1 MEEWCMRRNLKRI
14 MAYVLVASML
24 IPEGITFAAEDT
36 AIVEDAV
43 IEATATAGDA
53 GMILYG
59 FNEADVVEDVTDIE
73 ELTDATTEEDTA
85 VDETLV
91 EEIST
96 EEATEEATE
105 ETVEEYTIT
114 YENILGAKKNN
125 NPATY
130 VLSDEAVTL
139 EPISCDGYKF
149 LGWYSDDLL
158 TQEITEIPA
167 ETTGDITIYADWEL
181 ETYTIRYA
189 LKGGVLSETNPSSY
203 TVQDDD
209 FILNAPTKEGYTFD
223 GWYKG
228 FKFINVSIGDN
239 SSGSDTEAEDSVED
253 YRSSGWPLN
262 NSLLYVD
269 QNGIITKTE
278 RDAFYTD
285 MHHEDLVL
293 VATWKANK
301 YTLVLNGQGGAYY
314 GLYSQKLSCT
324 YDKEIDLSQYS
335 YRRNGY
341 TFAGW
346 NTKADGTGTW
356 YSGTVSNLTGEAD
369 GEVNLYAI
377 WTKYNYTITYVLN
390 GGTNN
395 SANPSTYDVESSVN
409 LAKPTRTGYTFAGWY
424 YDSDF
429 TTSVS
434 TIPEGTDLN
443 LTLYAKWIPNQYYIV
458 FNGNGSTSGSMS
470 KMTNTYNTTYKL
482 SANVYQKSGYGFA
495 GWNTKADGT
504 GESYSNL
511 ASIINPV
518 SASGSTYILY
528 AQWKKINYTITYNV
542 AGGTNNKDN
551 PVTYNVDSTVALS
564 APAKNGYIF
573 AGWYSDSSF
582 KNKVTGISKGNT
594 GNKTFYAKWEPIKY
608 SIVFKGNG
616 NTSGSMKTMKNCSYN
631 LTYSLSQNGFVRNGY
646 TFTGWNTQA
655 NGSGKSYTDNTK
667 IKNLTAKNKGKI
679 TLYAQWKPVKYK
691 ITYVLNGG
699 TNSTKNPAGYN
710 TTQDISLKKPV
721 KAGYT
726 FKGWYSDKG
735 FNNKVTSIKKGSYGN
750 KKLYAKWSV
759 NTYTIKFNGNG
770 STAGSMS
777 SVKNRVYS
785 KAYKLPKNNY
795 TRKNYSFT
803 GWNTKKDGTGT
814 AYSNSAK
821 VKNLTIKNKG
831 TVTLYA
837 QWKVKKY
844 SITYVLNGGT
854 NNSSNPSA
862 YNVESSKIVLA
873 NPTRSGYTFVGW
885 YTDAAMTKPVKAIA
899 KGSAGNKTLY
909 AKWKSK
915 TNNVTSGGNGNTGNT
930 NTGNTNTGNT
940 NTGNTNTGNTNTGN
954 TNTGNTNTGNT
965 NIGNTNAGNTN
976 TVTYTITYN
985 MNGGTNSSLNPASYS
1000 PGETITLNSPTRTN
1014 YNFGGWYL
1022 DEDLTNEIAEISA
1035 DSTGNITLYAKWNVQ
1050 YVWTTCTYCGG
1061 SGRKTC
1067 ISCFGA
1073 KSKTCAGCFGKGYSY
1088 NSRIGRKTCSVCYGS
1103 GKKTCMV
1110 CSGQGSST
1118 CGSCL
1123 GSGTMV
1129 APATSVN

>member
-1 MEEWCMRRNLKRI
+1 
-14 MAYVLVASML
+14 
-24 IPEGITFAAEDT
+24 
-36 AIVEDAV
+36 
-43 IEATATAGDA
+43 
-53 GMILYG
+53 
-59 FNEADVVEDVTDIE
+59 
-73 ELTDATTEEDTA
+73 
-85 VDETLV
+85 
-91 EEIST
+91 
-96 EEATEEATE
+96 
-105 ETVEEYTIT
+105 
-114 YENILGAKKNN
+114 
-125 NPATY
+125 
-130 VLSDEAVTL
+130 
-139 EPISCDGYKF
+139 
-149 LGWYSDDLL
+149 
-158 TQEITEIPA
+158 
-167 ETTGDITIYADWEL
+167 
-181 ETYTIRYA
+181 
-189 LKGGVLSETNPSSY
+189 
-203 TVQDDD
+203 
-209 FILNAPTKEGYTFD
+209 
-223 GWYKG
+223 
-228 FKFINVSIGDN
+228 
-239 SSGSDTEAEDSVED
+239 
-253 YRSSGWPLN
+253 
-262 NSLLYVD
+262 
-269 QNGIITKTE
+269 
-278 RDAFYTD
+278 
-285 MHHEDLVL
+285 
-293 VATWKANK
+293 
-301 YTLVLNGQGGAYY
+301 
-314 GLYSQKLSCT
+314 
-324 YDKEIDLSQYS
+324 
-335 YRRNGY
+335 
-341 TFAGW
+341 
-346 NTKADGTGTW
+346 
-356 YSGTVSNLTGEAD
+356 
-369 GEVNLYAI
+369 
-377 WTKYNYTITYVLN
+377 
-390 GGTNN
+390 
-395 SANPSTYDVESSVN
+395 
-409 LAKPTRTGYTFAGWY
+409 
-424 YDSDF
+424 
-429 TTSVS
+429 
-434 TIPEGTDLN
+434 
-443 LTLYAKWIPNQYYIV
+443 
-458 FNGNGSTSGSMS
+458 MS

-482 SANVYQKSGYGFA
+482 SANAYQKAGYAFA

-504 GESYSNL
+504 GKSYSNQ

-777 SVKNRVYS
+777 SVKNRVYG

-821 VKNLTIKNKG
+821 VKNLTTKNKG

-837 QWKVKKY
+837 QWKK
-844 SITYVLNGGT
+844 
-854 NNSSNPSA
+854 
-862 YNVESSKIVLA
+862 
-873 NPTRSGYTFVGW
+873 
-885 YTDAAMTKPVKAIA
+885 
-899 KGSAGNKTLY
+899 
-909 AKWKSK
+909 K
-915 TNNVTSGGNGNTGNT
+915 TNNVTSGGNGNTGNANTVNTNTGNT

-965 NIGNTNAGNTN
+965 NTGNTNTGNTNAGNTN
-976 TVTYTITYN
+976 IVTYTITYN
-985 MNGGTNSSLNPASYS
+985 MNGGTNSSLNPASYT

-1103 GKKTCMV
+1103 GRKTCMV
-1110 CSGQGSST
+1110 CSGQGTTT